1 MSHVWTPLLLSLRI
15 AAAATVLT
23 ALVAVPLAFVLARR
37 RFVGKSAVE
46 ALIVVPLVLPPTVVG
61 YLLIMAFGSEG
72 WLGGQWLWRQFGYS
86 ILFRVEGAVLAAA
99 TVALPMLYLP
109 AKAAFASVDREL
121 EETARL
127 LGASRLQL
135 FWHVSLPLARKGLAS
150 GMILAFARA
159 LGEFGATMMVF
170 GWQSRRGDAARLD
183 LRRLRRRR
191 ARARDVGRHRP
202 DRRLAAADHGVQP
215 LDAEP
220 AGVNRH
226 CGAGFQPAQ

>member
-1 MSHVWTPLLLSLRI
+1 
-15 AAAATVLT
+15 LT

-72 WLGGQWLWRQFGYS
+72 WLGGAWLWRHFGYS

-170 GWQSRRGDAARLD
+170 GWQSRRVTLPVSIYADYVAGELENATAAVIALTAVS
-183 LRRLRRRR
+183 LLLIT
-191 ARARDVGRHRP
+191 AY
-202 DRRLAAADHGVQP
+202 
-215 LDAEP
+215 
-220 AGVNRH
+220 NRSTLSR
-226 CGAGFQPAQ
+226 QE

>member
-1 MSHVWTPLLLSLRI
+1 MSHVWTPLRLSLRI

-23 ALVAVPLAFVLARR
+23 AIVAVPLAFVLARR

-72 WLGGQWLWRQFGYS
+72 WLGGAWLSRHFGYS
-86 ILFRVEGAVLAAA
+86 ILFRVEGAILAAA

-170 GWQSRRGDAARLD
+170 GWQPRRVTLPVSIYADYVDGELERATAAVIALTAVSLLLITAYNRSTLSR
-183 LRRLRRRR
+183 
-191 ARARDVGRHRP
+191 
-202 DRRLAAADHGVQP
+202 Q
-215 LDAEP
+215 E
-220 AGVNRH
+220 
-226 CGAGFQPAQ
+226 